1 MPLQHPAIIEL
12 SGRTDQGMTKPYRC
26 VADDGHRYYVKS
38 EGAGWRSV
46 VAEWVAGRLAVEFG
60 LPVPTLMQ
68 VDVDQSL
75 SDILRMEGDRD
86 LAPGLAF
93 GSRIVEPVREFDPSL
108 LPSCDP
114 AFRRDLLAFDW
125 WVHNADRT
133 LGVLSGNP
141 NLLWDLSCQQP
152 VVIDHNMAFD
162 ADFDA
167 AMFTQTHVFAAEW
180 PVITGDLVMRA
191 EYEQR
196 FAGLLAAVDAIWAE
210 LPHNWVFR
218 EDDSPRA
225 TQAEFLA
232 LLQRVEAPG
241 FWSIA

>member
-1 MPLQHPAIIEL
+1 MPLPHPVIIEL
-12 SGRTDQGMTKPYRC
+12 SGRTEQGMTKPYRC
-26 VADDGHRYYVKS
+26 MADDGHRYYVKS
-38 EGAGWRSV
+38 EGAGWRSLL
-46 VAEWVAGRLAVEFG
+46 AEWVAGRLAVEFG
-60 LPVPTLMQ
+60 LPLPVFMQ
-68 VDVDQSL
+68 VHVEEGL

-108 LPSCDP
+108 LSSCDV

-125 WVHNADRT
+125 WVRNADRT

-141 NLLWDLSCQQP
+141 NLLWDLQRQLP

-162 ADFDA
+162 HGFDA
-167 AMFTQTHVFAAEW
+167 RLFIQTHVFAAEW

-191 EYEQR
+191 EYEHR
-196 FAGLLAAVDAIWAE
+196 FAGLLACLDAIWAE

-225 TQAEFLA
+225 TRGEFLA
-232 LLQRVEAPG
+232 LLQQVESPD
-241 FWSIA
+241 FWSVP

>member
-38 EGAGWRSV
+38 EGAGWRSL
-46 VAEWVAGRLAVEFG
+46 VAEWVAGRLAVAFG
-60 LPVPTLMQ
+60 LPVPDFRQ
-68 VDVDQSL
+68 VDVDPFL
-75 SDILRMEGDRD
+75 SDILRLEGDRD

-108 LPSCDP
+108 VPQCAP

-141 NLLWDLSCQQP
+141 NLLWDLQQQQP

-162 ADFDA
+162 PDFDA
-167 AMFTQTHVFAAEW
+167 ELFLSSHIFAAEW

-191 EYEQR
+191 EYEHR
-196 FAGLLAAVDAIWAE
+196 FVGLLASLDAIWAE
-210 LPHNWVFR
+210 VPHNWILR
-218 EDDSPRA
+218 EDDSPRV
-225 TQAEFLA
+225 TRDDFLA
-232 LLQRVEAPG
+232 LLARADRPG
-241 FWSIA
+241 FWSMP